1 MRTVVRR
8 PSSAGSRAAEAR
20 AARRAARA
28 ATRPRPR
35 PRGNSGSGGGRN
47 TSSAIWALTS
57 TWERKQP
64 GELAPAGKFWLELP
78 EPVRYAPLVFVQ
90 LGFLP
95 FLFSYAFLP
104 GVVRAGFDLPALLA
118 TVTAWAWAKVSSL
131 GAPAFLG
138 RLGSLACRAL
148 DLAAGSPTDVMW
160 GRILHTTLPLMP
172 VLYFFAVVPALDLFI
187 GRDGNKDKAG
197 NGKPTTSRR
206 GHSEF
211 RVVLWASAII
221 YITMLPLSCAAAA
234 AQPLLATI
242 TIGVGLGMYGAS
254 QFAVAH
260 ELLHSPLPKDR
271 SLSWLLLVY
280 LFYPHYERSHR
291 LIHHVRV
298 GTPEDPSTARRGQGF
313 YNFFVRSVVENW
325 TEMQK
330 IEESAL
336 VRASWIAGPSLL
348 GLSLLAALGPKA
360 LGVYLLAS
368 FVSVLSLELVNY
380 IEHYGLMRKKV
391 NGKYE
396 QVGKA
401 HSWNADFFWTN
412 MHIINLQV
420 RHLDPGIARR
430 PPVLRDHR

>member
-1 MRTVVRR
+1 
-8 PSSAGSRAAEAR
+8 
-20 AARRAARA
+20 
-28 ATRPRPR
+28 
-35 PRGNSGSGGGRN
+35 
-47 TSSAIWALTS
+47 
-57 TWERKQP
+57 
-64 GELAPAGKFWLELP
+64 
-78 EPVRYAPLVFVQ
+78 
-90 LGFLP
+90 
-95 FLFSYAFLP
+95 
-104 GVVRAGFDLPALLA
+104 
-118 TVTAWAWAKVSSL
+118 
-131 GAPAFLG
+131 
-138 RLGSLACRAL
+138 
-148 DLAAGSPTDVMW
+148 
-160 GRILHTTLPLMP
+160 MP